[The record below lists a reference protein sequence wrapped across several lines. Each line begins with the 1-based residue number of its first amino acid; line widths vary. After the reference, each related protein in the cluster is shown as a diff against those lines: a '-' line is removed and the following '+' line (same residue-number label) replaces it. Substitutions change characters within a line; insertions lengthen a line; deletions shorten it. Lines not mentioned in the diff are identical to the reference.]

1 MLRGI
6 DLLADAVSVTF
17 GPCGRTVLIEGSGA
31 SGPRVVR
38 AGATVADALDPP
50 GRFERIGLR
59 LLRRA
64 AQRVG
69 EDLGDGTTTVVVLA
83 RAIAAGMLRA
93 VAAGIDATA
102 LQRAVAAGVDT
113 AVADLRARAMPA
125 TGRKDLAR
133 IAAVAAGGDAALGDT
148 IADAFEAVGDDG
160 LVSIE
165 AGRSVE
171 TALLRRN
178 GIRWEGGYVSPYFMT
193 DPVTTECSY
202 EAPLVLLTERKLEF
216 HEPLLKALETAVRA
230 RSPLFIVADAIT
242 GEALQTLVT
251 NKVRN
256 NLRVV
261 AGRSPLF
268 GDRRREILEDVAAV
282 TGARLV
288 PATDALGR
296 PGELGRADRVV
307 LTRDATE
314 IVGGKGEAAAVEARI
329 AEIRAEQAQG
339 GGTPYRGKFL
349 RGRLASLAGGAA
361 LVRVGGA
368 TASRI
373 AERQARATGAANA
386 VRAARRDGILP
397 GGGAAYMHAGRALP
411 AGRTLE
417 ERAARSILVN
427 ALADPMTRI
436 VDNAG
441 FDGRSLA
448 MRLPG
453 DARFGFDVRAG
464 SFVDLARAGVVD
476 SAGIL
481 TSALQAAVSVAAS
494 LANVEVAIAKPLPP
508 ARPVRSDEMPF
519 GPEAKDMTAEEAR
532 GFGLV

>member
-17 GPCGRTVLIEGSGA
+17 GPCGRTVLIEGRDA

-50 GRFERIGLR
+50 GRFERAGLR

-69 EDLGDGTTTVVVLA
+69 EELGDGTTTVVVLA
-83 RAIAAGMLRA
+83 RAIAVGAFRA

-102 LQRAVAAGVDT
+102 LQRAVAAGAD
-113 AVADLRARAMPA
+113 AVVAELRARATPA
-125 TGRKDLAR
+125 AGRKDLAR
-133 IAAVAAGGDAALGDT
+133 IAAVSAGGDAALGDM

-160 LVSIE
+160 LVSVE

-178 GIRWEGGYVSPYFMT
+178 GVRWEGGYVSPYFMT

-230 RSPLFIVADAIT
+230 RSPLLIVADAVA

-261 AGRSPLF
+261 AGKAPLF
-268 GDRRREILEDVAAV
+268 GDRRREILEDAAAA
-282 TGARLV
+282 TGACLV
-288 PATDALGR
+288 SATDALGR
-296 PGELGRADRVV
+296 PGDLGRADRVV

-314 IVGGKGEAAAVEARI
+314 IVGGQGEAAGIEARI
-329 AEIRAEQAQG
+329 AEIRAEQARG
-339 GGTPYRGKFL
+339 GGTPNRGKFL

-361 LVRVGGA
+361 LVRIGGA

-386 VRAARRDGILP
+386 VRAARREGILP
-397 GGGAAYMHAGRALP
+397 GGGAAYVHACRTLP
-411 AGRTLE
+411 PGRTLE
-417 ERAARSILVN
+417 ERAARSILGK
-427 ALADPMTRI
+427 ALAAPMTRI

-448 MRLPG
+448 TRLPG
-453 DARFGFDVRAG
+453 DARFGFDVRTG
-464 SFVDLARAGVVD
+464 RFVDLAGAGVVD
-476 SAGIL
+476 PAAVLI
-481 TSALQAAVSVAAS
+481 SALQAATSVAVS
-494 LANVEVAIAKPLPP
+494 LANVEVAIAKPPPP
-508 ARPVRSDEMPF
+508 ARPVRSDETPF

>member
-17 GPCGRTVLIEGSGA
+17 GPCGRTVLVEGRDS

-38 AGATVADALDPP
+38 AGAAVADALDPP
-50 GRFERIGLR
+50 GRFERMGLR

-69 EDLGDGTTTVVVLA
+69 EDFGDGTTTVVVLA
-83 RAIAAGMLRA
+83 RAIAAGALRA

-102 LQRAVAAGVDT
+102 LQRAVAAGADT
-113 AVADLRARAMPA
+113 AVAELRARAMPA
-125 TGRKDLAR
+125 AGRKDFAR
-133 IAAVAAGGDAALGDT
+133 VAAVSAGGDAALGDM

-160 LVSIE
+160 LVSVE

-178 GIRWEGGYVSPYFMT
+178 GIRWEGGYASPYFMT

-216 HEPLLKALETAVRA
+216 HEPLLKTLETAVRA
-230 RSPLFIVADAIT
+230 RSPLLIVADAVA

-251 NKVRN
+251 NKIRN

-261 AGRSPLF
+261 AGKAPLF
-268 GDRRREILEDVAAV
+268 GDRRREILEDAAAV

-288 PATDALGR
+288 SATDALGR

-314 IVGGKGEAAAVEARI
+314 IVGGKGEPAAIEARI
-329 AEIRAEQAQG
+329 AEIRAEQARG
-339 GGTPYRGKFL
+339 GGARGKFL

-361 LVRVGGA
+361 VVRIGGA
-368 TASRI
+368 TASQV
-373 AERQARATGAANA
+373 AERRARAAGAANA
-386 VRAARRDGILP
+386 VRAAKREGVLP
-397 GGGAAYMHAGRALP
+397 GGGAAYVHAGRTLP

-417 ERAARSILVN
+417 ERAARSILGN
-427 ALADPMTRI
+427 ALAAPMTRI

-453 DARFGFDVRAG
+453 DARVGFDVRTG
-464 SFVDLARAGVVD
+464 RFVDLARAGVVD
-476 SAGIL
+476 PAAIL
-481 TSALQAAVSVAAS
+481 ISALQAAVSVAAS
-494 LANVEVAIAKPLPP
+494 LANAEVAIAKPPP
-508 ARPVRSDEMPF
+508 PPRPVRSDEMPF

>member
-17 GPCGRTVLIEGSGA
+17 GPCGRTVLIEGRNPSAPYVARTGA
-31 SGPRVVR
+31 
-38 AGATVADALDPP
+38 AIADALDPP
-50 GRFERIGLR
+50 GRFERMGLR

-69 EDLGDGTTTVVVLA
+69 EDMGDGTTTVVVLA
-83 RAIAAGMLRA
+83 RAIAAGTLRA

-102 LQRAVAAGVDT
+102 LQRAVAAGADT
-113 AVADLRARAMPA
+113 VVAELRARAMPA
-125 TGRKDLAR
+125 MGRKELVR
-133 IAAVAAGGDAALGDT
+133 IAAVSAGGDAALGDM
-148 IADAFEAVGDDG
+148 IADAFEAVGGDG
-160 LVSIE
+160 LVSVE

-171 TALLRRN
+171 TTLLRRN

-193 DPVTTECSY
+193 DPAAAECRY

-230 RSPLFIVADAIT
+230 RSPLLIVADAVT

-261 AGRSPLF
+261 AGKAPLF
-268 GDRRREILEDVAAV
+268 GDRRREILEDAAAV

-288 PATDALGR
+288 PATGALGR

-314 IVGGKGEAAAVEARI
+314 IIGGKGDAAAIEARI
-329 AEIRAEQAQG
+329 AEIRAEQARG
-339 GGTPYRGKFL
+339 GETPYRGKFL
-349 RGRLASLAGGAA
+349 RERLASLTGGAA
-361 LVRVGGA
+361 LVRIGGA
-368 TASRI
+368 TASRV
-373 AERQARATGAANA
+373 AERQVRATCAVNA
-386 VRAARRDGILP
+386 VRAAMRGGVLP
-397 GGGAAYMHAGRALP
+397 GGGAAYMHAGRMLP

-417 ERAARSILVN
+417 ERAARSILED
-427 ALADPMTRI
+427 ALAAPMTCI
-436 VDNAG
+436 LDNAG
-441 FDGRSLA
+441 FDGRSFA
-448 MRLPG
+448 MRIPV
-453 DARFGFDVRAG
+453 DARCGFDVRTG
-464 SFVDLARAGVVD
+464 GFVDLVKAGVVD
-476 SAGIL
+476 PAGVLI
-481 TSALQAAVSVAAS
+481 SALQASSSVAAS
-494 LANVEVAIAKPLPP
+494 LANVEVAIAKPPPP
-508 ARPVRSDEMPF
+508 ARPIRSDEMPF